1 MANDDKTTRIFC
13 NTCKTPTRHNL
24 IDLHKYH
31 SGDSEIGC
39 IEVWG
44 TYFLWACAGCDT
56 CVMEDRYATEYGP
69 DEEESIFHPRREHST
84 RPRKHFTKLPRRL
97 DALYNEVVSALN
109 EDLPVLCASGLR
121 SLLEGLCAEQGIQ
134 GSNLQAKIDGMTSH
148 LPENIVKNL
157 HAFRFMGN
165 RAVHELEHPAQFE
178 LSVAL
183 DVIEDLLNF
192 LYTLDYK
199 ASMLAKFKASQSS
212 ADVPVAQ
219 GDNK

>member
-1 MANDDKTTRIFC
+1 MNSHDKTMRIFC

-24 IDLHKYH
+24 VDLHEYH
-31 SGDSEIGC
+31 FGDSEIGHM
-39 IEVWG
+39 EVWG
-44 TYFLWACAGCDT
+44 TYSFWACAGCDT
-56 CVMEDRYATEYGP
+56 CVMEDRYVTEYSGG
-69 DEEESIFHPRREHST
+69 EEESIFHPRREHSY
-84 RPRKHFTKLPRRL
+84 RPRKRFTKLPKKL
-97 DALYNEVVSALN
+97 DALYKEVVSALN
-109 EDLPVLCASGLR
+109 EDLPILCAAGLR

-165 RAVHELEHPAQFE
+165 RAVHELEPPLQFE

-199 ASMLAKFKASQSS
+199 ASMLAKFKASQSG
-212 ADVPVAQ
+212 ADATPAQ
-219 GDNK
+219 DNNE